1 MGGDIDMTLRRE
13 VSSRCQD
20 LWLIKAMGIRKIIQ
34 GECVEYKR
42 KGELRQNPGRQ
53 QTFRKLQKRNRKKKK
68 SFLQRG
74 KIPVCGALETKEV
87 RGFKTED
94 MITCSK
100 CWWELQFDREDK
112 WKLNQQPK
120 VLLVLHPKN
129 DQRPNYNGL
138 REVIFLKK
146 KSQRIQTSFIISK
159 DRCWCLIKYSQIRSY
174 WKALFLFVWWS

>member
-13 VSSRCQD
+13 LSSRCQD

-34 GECVEYKR
+34 GVRVEYKR
-42 KGELRQNPGRQ
+42 KGELRQNPGKQ
-53 QTFRKLQKRNRKKKK
+53 QTFRKLQKGNRKEKFSPERKDT
-68 SFLQRG
+68 
-74 KIPVCGALETKEV
+74 PVCGALETKGV

-112 WKLNQQPK
+112 WKLNQQLK
-120 VLLVLHPKN
+120 VLLVLHSKN

-138 REVIFLKK
+138 RGYFFF
-146 KSQRIQTSFIISK
+146 KSQCIQTSFIISK
-159 DRCWCLIKYSQIRSY
+159 DQCWCLIKYSQIRS
-174 WKALFLFVWWS
+174 